1 VTWRQTAARVDV
13 LARGLVAVARQ
24 GAPRVAIISEN
35 RIEMAI
41 ADLAC
46 QTAGLV
52 SVMIPAQATES
63 DVAFMLRQSEA
74 GVAIA
79 GSREIVA
86 TLRRLADGLPD

>member
-1 VTWRQTAARVDV
+1 M